1 MDTCYD
7 PQELWSSE
15 KLRDSLSQKVRD
27 EYYNQYKDLCSSKK
41 SFFDGFKEKGLGHSK
56 MMPLCQHHGTCPTCE
71 KMCYSDFILIQD
83 KLQLSK
89 QIRCT
94 DCEETCQG
102 NWLYKSRDICNNSII
117 TSDDALRLPQTWKC
131 GGRSKGAKAYCG
143 FCLAH
148 WIKTF
153 RSEESISQMID
164 RTVCHLTAAQ
174 LLYYHVVEMEITCD
188 PVSLEDDGRSYAYVL
203 DPLGE
208 AFRSSSF
215 SLDKDKNVVVHSTE
229 TNNCQTLVQQVV
241 DACSV
246 NLHTNRETF
255 RTVTLQT
262 LENQLDKRIEAM
274 KDIASISGPL
284 FILRLAKYALGQ
296 LPFNSMEELRETLQ
310 TGDALRSGS
319 TSTSDIST
327 MKKTIEELET
337 ENKELKKTV
346 AEMENTFGDSSS
358 DSGSDS
364 DSSSDSGC
372 DSGSDSE
379 CDSESETSKKRRRVD
394 DEGIFDENDSYI
406 TNKKYIPV

>member
-15 KLRDSLSQKVRD
+15 KLRGSLSQKVKE

-71 KMCYSDFILIQD
+71 KTCYSDFIVKED

-102 NWLYKSRDICNNSII
+102 EWLNKARDISLKSII
-117 TSDDALRLPQTWKC
+117 TSDEALLLPQTWKC
-131 GGRSKGAKAYCG
+131 GGRSKGAKGYCG
-143 FCLAH
+143 FCLTH
-148 WIKTF
+148 WINTF
-153 RSEESISQMID
+153 RSEENISQMID
-164 RTVCHLTAAQ
+164 RTVCKLTAAQ
-174 LLYYHVVEMEITCD
+174 FLYYHVLENECE
-188 PVSLEDDGRSYAYVL
+188 PVLLENDVCSYAYVL

-208 AFRSSSF
+208 AFRSSYF
-215 SLDKDKNVVVHSTE
+215 SLDKDRNVVVHTE
-229 TNNCQTLVQQVV
+229 TCQMVQEVV

-255 RTVTLQT
+255 RTITLQT
-262 LENQLDKRIEAM
+262 MENQLDKRIEAM
-274 KDIASISGPL
+274 NDIGSISGPL
-284 FILRLAKYALGQ
+284 FVLRLAKLGLGQ
-296 LPFNSMEELRETLQ
+296 LTFNSMEELREALQ
-310 TGDALRSGS
+310 SGNALCSGS
-319 TSTSDIST
+319 TSTRDIST

-337 ENKELKKTV
+337 ENKELQKTV
-346 AEMENTFGDSSS
+346 AEMEEKIAELEEENTFSSSDDSSS
-358 DSGSDS
+358 
-364 DSSSDSGC
+364 

-394 DEGIFDENDSYI
+394 DEDIFDENDSYNQQKI
-406 TNKKYIPV
+406 HSSLKK